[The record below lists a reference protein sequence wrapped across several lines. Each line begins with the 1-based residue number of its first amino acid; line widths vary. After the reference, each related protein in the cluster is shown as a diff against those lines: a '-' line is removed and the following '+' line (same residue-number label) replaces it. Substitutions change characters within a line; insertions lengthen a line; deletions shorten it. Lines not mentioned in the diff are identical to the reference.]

1 VLKPQ
6 LKRVLEELGGRAQ
19 GVEIDL
25 EAEAEIAQQ
34 AGVTGTP
41 TVQLFFRKELKQQF
55 RGVKQRS
62 EFRAAI
68 DALLGSAVT

>member
-1 VLKPQ
+1 
-6 LKRVLEELGGRAQ
+6 
-19 GVEIDL
+19 VEIDID
-25 EAEAEIAQQ
+25 AEPEIAQQ

-41 TVQLFFRKELKQQF
+41 TVQLFFRKELQQQF

-68 DALLGSAVT
+68 EALLASPVG